1 MTTVIASK
9 DPSEELQESQELLP
23 LKVRKL
29 ATDLIEAI
37 FRYSLPSKK
46 QMQLNKV
53 EMSSDPIRF
62 YFHIFARFYT
72 PKLRKS
78 RLKFTR
84 CRLYLL
90 RGNFG
95 FA

>member
-37 FRYSLPSKK
+37 CRYSLPSKK
-46 QMQLNKV
+46 
-53 EMSSDPIRF
+53 
-62 YFHIFARFYT
+62 
-72 PKLRKS
+72 
-78 RLKFTR
+78 
-84 CRLYLL
+84 
-90 RGNFG
+90 
-95 FA
+95 

>member
-1 MTTVIASK
+1 MPPLWCKENLVNTKNSENIMTTVIASK

-46 QMQLNKV
+46 
-53 EMSSDPIRF
+53 
-62 YFHIFARFYT
+62 
-72 PKLRKS
+72 
-78 RLKFTR
+78 
-84 CRLYLL
+84 
-90 RGNFG
+90 
-95 FA
+95 